1 MAGIVVWLQ
10 LQDVHA
16 DLRSEGSSIAAR
28 NHAFGKEMVLETFRF
43 VVSYVDI
50 DALYDRADHPRIVHR
65 VARGS
70 ASVSIIRKS

>member
-1 MAGIVVWLQ
+1 
-10 LQDVHA
+10 
-16 DLRSEGSSIAAR
+16 
-28 NHAFGKEMVLETFRF
+28 MVLETFRF